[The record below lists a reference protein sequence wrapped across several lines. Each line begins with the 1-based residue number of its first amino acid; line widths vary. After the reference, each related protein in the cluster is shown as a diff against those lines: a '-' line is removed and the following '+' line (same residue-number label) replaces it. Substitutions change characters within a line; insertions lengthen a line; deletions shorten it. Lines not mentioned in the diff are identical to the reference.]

1 MTVTSTAHHRPHPTP
16 RDYWIVALI
25 LAVITAAEVS
35 VTYIDFLDPAVAPLL
50 LVMAAAKFLIVVGW
64 YMHLRF
70 DAPIYRKLF
79 YLGVIAAPILFGV
92 VLFTFGVLIG

>member
-1 MTVTSTAHHRPHPTP
+1 VTVT
-16 RDYWIVALI
+16 YL
-25 LAVITAAEVS
+25 
-35 VTYIDFLDPAVAPLL
+35 DFLDAAVVPLL

-64 YMHLRF
+64 FMHLRF

-79 YLGVIAAPILFGV
+79 YLGVIAAPILFGA